1 MIFPNDLEFIQEAH
15 IEWVKAKG
23 WYANKTPLESIALI
37 ASEIGEAANEC
48 RGVVPTGKLGSELAD
63 IILRVLVL
71 ADELGLDMTS
81 ELWNKIEYNAEHKKN
96 TPGRIK

>member
-1 MIFPNDLEFIQEAH
+1 MTDLSIIQSLH
-15 IEWVKAKG
+15 VEWVRSKG
-23 WYANKTPLESIALI
+23 WYGNKTPLESIALI

-48 RGVVPTGKLGSELAD
+48 RGETPTDKLPSELAD

-71 ADELGLDMTS
+71 ADELKIDMSTAMI
-81 ELWNKIEYNAEHKKN
+81 EKIEYNIQHKKD